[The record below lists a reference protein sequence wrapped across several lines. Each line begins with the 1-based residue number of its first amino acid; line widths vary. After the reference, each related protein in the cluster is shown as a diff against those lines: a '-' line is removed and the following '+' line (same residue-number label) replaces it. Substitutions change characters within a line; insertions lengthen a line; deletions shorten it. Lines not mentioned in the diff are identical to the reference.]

1 MIFRVVMCYM
11 YYSYDIWMTYNDPL
25 LWRQTVFFRLSPGEW
40 IVMKFSQVLYIHN
53 ILSEVVCMNTCM
65 CIYTYM
71 YTDMYTY
78 VYIYMCVTCI
88 VLCQKIY
95 RQGYV
100 DFMYIYISY
109 VCLRANTPFRPHPSC
124 LGKINKGI
132 RESHNFTFIL
142 HSLKI
147 FNKSLILPPP
157 LNFYI
162 HWRPS
167 IRV

>member
-78 VYIYMCVTCI
+78 VYIYIYVCVTCI

-100 DFMYIYISY
+100 DFMYIYHMY
-109 VCLRANTPFRPHPSC
+109 VYAQTPRFAHTLLV
-124 LGKINKGI
+124 LGRSTKVLGNP
-132 RESHNFTFIL
+132 TTL
-142 HSLKI
+142 HS
-147 FNKSLILPPP
+147 
-157 LNFYI
+157 FYI
-162 HWRPS
+162 HWRSS